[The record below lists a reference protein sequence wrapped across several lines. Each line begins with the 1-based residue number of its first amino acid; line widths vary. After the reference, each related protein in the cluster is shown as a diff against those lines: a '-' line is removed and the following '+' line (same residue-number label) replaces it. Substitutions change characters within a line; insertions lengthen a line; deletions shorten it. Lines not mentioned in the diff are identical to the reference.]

1 MKNYKV
7 LILLILTLFNSCSKE
22 DEINQLNETI
32 VNLQNDIAQL
42 NSQINDYSS
51 QVNQLISQNNILL
64 NQVENGLAQNNAL
77 SNQNNILLNQV
88 ENGLTQNNALS
99 NQIDDLNNLLNG
111 FQDQIQEYVA
121 QIEVLTESNQI
132 LQSDNNSLTT
142 QNNIQSGQIAELNF
156 QLNNFQIQIQ
166 EYIDQIEVLTES
178 NEILE
183 SDNNS
188 LNTQVNNLQDQLYT
202 IQSQSAED
210 GLYLF
215 NKIEIF
221 EPPFGGT
228 MWDLPDL
235 IKSSDYT
242 IYSTSSY
249 QGIET
254 RLFYD
259 KSIPDFINYP
269 AHVYKVNFGDDLS
282 IDFEIYTE
290 FTQQEAGNIEQKY
303 APLIGQLGKDLRK
316 NIISFEFL
324 KGQEVA
330 SAQRTDDLNYANI
343 TFHTEWLT
351 NVVETRPDGDKTE
364 ELLIHESAHLSIDP
378 YVYGQQEWT
387 DAVNLDGNY
396 LSTYAKDNPNSE
408 DVAETFQAYI
418 AVKYFPDRISNSLRD
433 TILSVCLNRFKYFD
447 SLNLDL
453 SIYK

>member
-1 MKNYKV
+1 MKSYKV
-7 LILLILTLFNSCSKE
+7 LILLFFIVVNSCSKE

-51 QVNQLISQNNILL
+51 QINELTSQNNILS
-64 NQVENGLAQNNAL
+64 NQVDNLD
-77 SNQNNILLNQV
+77 
-88 ENGLTQNNALS
+88 
-99 NQIDDLNNLLNG
+99 NQIIDLNDQLNG
-111 FQDQIQEYVA
+111 FQA
-121 QIEVLTESNQI
+121 
-132 LQSDNNSLTT
+132 
-142 QNNIQSGQIAELNF
+142 
-156 QLNNFQIQIQ
+156 QIQ
-166 EYIDQIEVLTES
+166 EYIAQMQVLTES

-188 LNTQVNNLQDQLYT
+188 LNTQINNLQDQLYT
-202 IQSQSAED
+202 IQSQSAVD

-215 NKIEIF
+215 NKIEIL

-235 IKSSDYT
+235 ITSSDYT
-242 IYSTSSY
+242 IYSTSVY

-259 KSIPDFINYP
+259 RSIPDFIDYP
-269 AHVYKVNFGDDLS
+269 AHIYKVNFGDGLS
-282 IDFEIYTE
+282 VDFEIYSE
-290 FTQQEAGNIEQKY
+290 FTEEEAESIEQKY
-303 APLIGQLGKDLRK
+303 APLIGQLGKELRK
-316 NIISFEFL
+316 NIKSFEFL
-324 KGQEVA
+324 KGDEVA
-330 SAQRTDDLNYANI
+330 TAQRSDDLNYANI
-343 TFHTEWLT
+343 TLHTGWL
-351 NVVETRPDGDKTE
+351 NNIVQTRPDGDKTE
-364 ELLIHESAHLSIDP
+364 ELLIHESTHLSIDP
-378 YVYGQQEWT
+378 YIYGQQGWV

-396 LSTYAKDNPNSE
+396 LSTYAKDNPDSE
-408 DVAETFQAYI
+408 DIAETFQAYI

>member
-7 LILLILTLFNSCSKE
+7 LILLFFFVVNSCSKE

-42 NSQINDYSS
+42 NSQINDFSS
-51 QVNQLISQNNILL
+51 QVNQLTIQNNTLSS
-64 NQVENGLAQNNAL
+64 QVADAT
-77 SNQNNILLNQV
+77 
-88 ENGLTQNNALS
+88 TQNNTLS
-99 NQIDDLNNLLNG
+99 SQIDDLNNLLNG

-121 QIEVLTESNQI
+121 QIQ
-132 LQSDNNSLTT
+132 
-142 QNNIQSGQIAELNF
+142 
-156 QLNNFQIQIQ
+156 
-166 EYIDQIEVLTES
+166 VLTES

-188 LNTQVNNLQDQLYT
+188 LNTQLNNLQDQLYT
-202 IQSQSAED
+202 IQSQSAVD

-215 NKIEIF
+215 NKIEIL
-221 EPPFGGT
+221 EPPFAGT

-269 AHVYKVNFGDDLS
+269 AHVYIVNFGDDLS

-290 FTQQEAGNIEQKY
+290 FTLEEADNIEQKY
-303 APLIGQLGKDLRK
+303 APLIGQLGKDLRR
-316 NIISFEFL
+316 NIKSFEFL
-324 KGQEVA
+324 KGEEVA
-330 SAQRTDDLNYANI
+330 SAQRTNDLNYANI
-343 TFHTEWLT
+343 TFHTDWLT
-351 NVVETRPDGDKTE
+351 LVETRFSGDRTE

-378 YVYGQQEWT
+378 YVYGQQGWT
-387 DAVNLDGNY
+387 DAVNLDGNF
-396 LSTYAKDNPNSE
+396 LSTYAKDNPDSE
-408 DVAETFQAYI
+408 DIAETFQAYI
-418 AVKYFPDRISNSLRD
+418 AVKFFPDRISNSLRD

>member
-7 LILLILTLFNSCSKE
+7 LILLFFIVVNSCSKE

-42 NSQINDYSS
+42 NSQINDFSS
-51 QVNQLISQNNILL
+51 QVNQLTTQNNTLSS
-64 NQVENGLAQNNAL
+64 QVEDA
-77 SNQNNILLNQV
+77 
-88 ENGLTQNNALS
+88 LTQNNTLS
-99 NQIDDLNNLLNG
+99 SQIDDLNNILNG

-121 QIEVLTESNQI
+121 QIQ
-132 LQSDNNSLTT
+132 
-142 QNNIQSGQIAELNF
+142 
-156 QLNNFQIQIQ
+156 
-166 EYIDQIEVLTES
+166 VLTES

-188 LNTQVNNLQDQLYT
+188 LNTQINNLQDQLYT
-202 IQSQSAED
+202 IQSQSAVD

-215 NKIEIF
+215 NKIEIL

-269 AHVYKVNFGDDLS
+269 AHIYKVNFGDNLS

-290 FTQQEAGNIEQKY
+290 FTLEEAGNIEQKY
-303 APLIGQLGKDLRK
+303 APLIGQLGKDLRR
-316 NIISFEFL
+316 NIKSFEFL
-324 KGQEVA
+324 KGEEVA

-343 TFHTEWLT
+343 TFHTDWLT
-351 NVVETRPDGDKTE
+351 LVETRFSGDRTE

-378 YVYGQQEWT
+378 YVYGQQGWT
-387 DAVNLDGNY
+387 DAVNLRWK
-396 LSTYAKDNPNSE
+396 LS
-408 DVAETFQAYI
+408 FYI
-418 AVKYFPDRISNSLRD
+418 CKR
-433 TILSVCLNRFKYFD
+433 
-447 SLNLDL
+447 
-453 SIYK
+453 

>member
-1 MKNYKV
+1 
-7 LILLILTLFNSCSKE
+7 CSKE

-42 NSQINDYSS
+42 NSQINDYSF
-51 QVNQLISQNNILL
+51 QVNQLISQNNT
-64 NQVENGLAQNNAL
+64 
-77 SNQNNILLNQV
+77 LLNQV
-88 ENGLTQNNALS
+88 ENGLTQNNVLS

-111 FQDQIQEYVA
+111 FQDQIQEYVV

-142 QNNIQSGQIAELNF
+142 QI
-156 QLNNFQIQIQ
+156 
-166 EYIDQIEVLTES
+166 
-178 NEILE
+178 
-183 SDNNS
+183 
-188 LNTQVNNLQDQLYT
+188 NNLQDQLYT
-202 IQSQSAED
+202 IQSQSAVD

-215 NKIEIF
+215 NKIEIL
-221 EPPFGGT
+221 EPPFSGT

-242 IYSTSSY
+242 IYSTSTY

-282 IDFEIYTE
+282 VDFEIYTE
-290 FTQQEAGNIEQKY
+290 FTQEEAESIEQKY

-316 NIISFEFL
+316 NIKSFEFL
-324 KGQEVA
+324 KGEEVA

-343 TFHTEWLT
+343 TFHTDWLT
-351 NVVETRPDGDKTE
+351 NIVETRPDGDKTE

-378 YVYGQQEWT
+378 YVYGQQGWT
-387 DAVNLDGNY
+387 DAVNLDGIF
-396 LSTYAKDNPNSE
+396 LSTYAKDNPDSE
-408 DVAETFQAYI
+408 DIAETFQAYI
-418 AVKYFPDRISNSLRD
+418 AVKYYPDRISNSLRD

>member
-7 LILLILTLFNSCSKE
+7 LILLFFIVVNSCSKE

-42 NSQINDYSS
+42 NSQINDFSS
-51 QVNQLISQNNILL
+51 QVNQLTTQNNTLSS
-64 NQVENGLAQNNAL
+64 QVQDA
-77 SNQNNILLNQV
+77 
-88 ENGLTQNNALS
+88 LTQNNTLS
-99 NQIDDLNNLLNG
+99 SQIDDLNNILNG

-121 QIEVLTESNQI
+121 QIQ
-132 LQSDNNSLTT
+132 
-142 QNNIQSGQIAELNF
+142 
-156 QLNNFQIQIQ
+156 
-166 EYIDQIEVLTES
+166 VLTES

-188 LNTQVNNLQDQLYT
+188 LTTQINNLQDQLYT
-202 IQSQSAED
+202 IQSQSAVD

-215 NKIEIF
+215 NKIEIL

-269 AHVYKVNFGDDLS
+269 AHVYKVNFGDNLS

-290 FTQQEAGNIEQKY
+290 FTLEEAGNIEQKY
-303 APLIGQLGKDLRK
+303 APLIGQLGKDLRR
-316 NIISFEFL
+316 NIKSFEFL
-324 KGQEVA
+324 KGEEVA

-343 TFHTEWLT
+343 TFHTDWLT
-351 NVVETRPDGDKTE
+351 LVETTFSGDRTE

-378 YVYGQQEWT
+378 YVYGQQGWT
-387 DAVNLDGNY
+387 NAVNLDGNY

-408 DVAETFQAYI
+408 DIAETFQAYI

>member
-7 LILLILTLFNSCSKE
+7 LFLLFFFIVNSCSKE

-32 VNLQNDIAQL
+32 VNLQDDIAQL

-51 QVNQLISQNNILL
+51 QVNQLISQNNT
-64 NQVENGLAQNNAL
+64 
-77 SNQNNILLNQV
+77 LLNQV
-88 ENGLTQNNALS
+88 ENGLTENNALS

-111 FQDQIQEYVA
+111 FQDQIQEYIA

-132 LQSDNNSLTT
+132 LQSDNNSFTT
-142 QNNIQSGQIAELNF
+142 QI
-156 QLNNFQIQIQ
+156 
-166 EYIDQIEVLTES
+166 
-178 NEILE
+178 
-183 SDNNS
+183 
-188 LNTQVNNLQDQLYT
+188 NNLQDQLYT

-215 NKIEIF
+215 NKIEIL

-235 IKSSDYT
+235 ITSSDYT

-269 AHVYKVNFGDDLS
+269 AHVYKVSFGDDLS
-282 IDFEIYTE
+282 IDFEIYTD
-290 FTQQEAGNIEQKY
+290 FTLEEAENIEQKY

-316 NIISFEFL
+316 NIKSFEFL
-324 KGQEVA
+324 KGEEVA
-330 SAQRTDDLNYANI
+330 SAQRTDDINYANI
-343 TFHTEWLT
+343 TFHTDWLT
-351 NVVETRPDGDKTE
+351 NIVETRPDGDKTE

-378 YVYGQQEWT
+378 YVYGQQGWT

-418 AVKYFPDRISNSLRD
+418 AVKYYPDRISNSLRD

>member
-1 MKNYKV
+1 MKSYKV
-7 LILLILTLFNSCSKE
+7 LILLFFVVINSCSKE
-22 DEINQLNETI
+22 DEINQLNQTI

-51 QVNQLISQNNILL
+51 QINELTSQNNILS
-64 NQVENGLAQNNAL
+64 NQVDNLD
-77 SNQNNILLNQV
+77 
-88 ENGLTQNNALS
+88 
-99 NQIDDLNNLLNG
+99 NQIIDLNDQLNG
-111 FQDQIQEYVA
+111 FQA
-121 QIEVLTESNQI
+121 
-132 LQSDNNSLTT
+132 
-142 QNNIQSGQIAELNF
+142 
-156 QLNNFQIQIQ
+156 QIQ
-166 EYIDQIEVLTES
+166 EYIDQIQVLTES

-188 LNTQVNNLQDQLYT
+188 LNTQINNLQDQLYT
-202 IQSQSAED
+202 IQSQSAVD

-215 NKIEIF
+215 NKIEIL

-235 IKSSDYT
+235 ITSSDYT
-242 IYSTSSY
+242 IYSTSVY

-259 KSIPDFINYP
+259 RSIPDFIDYP
-269 AHVYKVNFGDDLS
+269 AHIYKVNFGDGLS
-282 IDFEIYTE
+282 VDFEIYSE
-290 FTQQEAGNIEQKY
+290 FTEEEAESIEQKY
-303 APLIGQLGKDLRK
+303 APLIGQLGKELRK
-316 NIISFEFL
+316 NIKSFEFL
-324 KGQEVA
+324 KGDEVA
-330 SAQRTDDLNYANI
+330 TAQRSDDLNYANI
-343 TFHTEWLT
+343 TLHTGWLN
-351 NVVETRPDGDKTE
+351 NVVQTRPDGDKTE

-378 YVYGQQEWT
+378 YVYGQQGWV

-396 LSTYAKDNPNSE
+396 LSTYAKDNPDSE
-408 DVAETFQAYI
+408 DIAETFQAYI

>member
-7 LILLILTLFNSCSKE
+7 LFLLFFFIVNSCSKE

-42 NSQINDYSS
+42 NSQINDYSIEI
-51 QVNQLISQNNILL
+51 NQ
-64 NQVENGLAQNNAL
+64 
-77 SNQNNILLNQV
+77 
-88 ENGLTQNNALS
+88 
-99 NQIDDLNNLLNG
+99 
-111 FQDQIQEYVA
+111 
-121 QIEVLTESNQI
+121 
-132 LQSDNNSLTT
+132 LTT
-142 QNNIQSGQIAELNF
+142 QNNTQSSQIAELNF

-166 EYIDQIEVLTES
+166 EYIDQIQVLTES
-178 NEILE
+178 NEILD
-183 SDNNS
+183 SDNNN
-188 LNTQVNNLQDQLYT
+188 LNNQITDLQDQLYA

-215 NKIEIF
+215 NKIEIL

-235 IKSSDYT
+235 ITSSDYT

-269 AHVYKVNFGDDLS
+269 AHVYKVSFGDDLS
-282 IDFEIYTE
+282 IDFEIYTD
-290 FTQQEAGNIEQKY
+290 FTLEEAENIEQKY
-303 APLIGQLGKDLRK
+303 APLIGQLGKDLRR
-316 NIISFEFL
+316 NIKSFEFL
-324 KGQEVA
+324 KGEEVA

-343 TFHTEWLT
+343 TFHTDWLT
-351 NVVETRPDGDKTE
+351 NIVETRPDGDKTE

-378 YVYGQQEWT
+378 YVYGQQGWT
-387 DAVNLDGNY
+387 DAVNLDGNF

-418 AVKYFPDRISNSLRD
+418 AVKYYPDRITNSLRD

>member
-1 MKNYKV
+1 MKSYKV
-7 LILLILTLFNSCSKE
+7 LILLFFVVINSCSKE

-42 NSQINDYSS
+42 NSQINEFSS
-51 QVNQLISQNNILL
+51 QVNQLTTQNNTLSS
-64 NQVENGLAQNNAL
+64 QVEDA
-77 SNQNNILLNQV
+77 
-88 ENGLTQNNALS
+88 LTQNNTLS
-99 NQIDDLNNLLNG
+99 SQIDDLNNILNG

-121 QIEVLTESNQI
+121 QIQ
-132 LQSDNNSLTT
+132 
-142 QNNIQSGQIAELNF
+142 
-156 QLNNFQIQIQ
+156 
-166 EYIDQIEVLTES
+166 VLTES

-188 LNTQVNNLQDQLYT
+188 LNTQINNLQDQLYT
-202 IQSQSAED
+202 IQSQSAVD

-215 NKIEIF
+215 NKIEIL

-235 IKSSDYT
+235 IISSDYT

-269 AHVYKVNFGDDLS
+269 AHIYKINFGDNLS

-290 FTQQEAGNIEQKY
+290 FTQEEAANIEQKY
-303 APLIGQLGKDLRK
+303 APLIGQLGKDLRR
-316 NIISFEFL
+316 NIKSFEFL
-324 KGQEVA
+324 KGEEVA

-343 TFHTEWLT
+343 TFHTDWLT
-351 NVVETRPDGDKTE
+351 LVETRFSGDRTE

-378 YVYGQQEWT
+378 YVYGQQEWA
-387 DAVNLDGNY
+387 DAVSLDGNY
-396 LSTYAKDNPNSE
+396 ISTYAQDNPNSE
-408 DVAETFQAYI
+408 DIAETFQAYI

>member
-7 LILLILTLFNSCSKE
+7 LILLFFLVVNSCSKE

-42 NSQINDYSS
+42 NSQINDFSS
-51 QVNQLISQNNILL
+51 QVNQLTTQNNTLSS
-64 NQVENGLAQNNAL
+64 QVQDA
-77 SNQNNILLNQV
+77 
-88 ENGLTQNNALS
+88 LTQNNTLS
-99 NQIDDLNNLLNG
+99 SQIDDLNNILNG

-121 QIEVLTESNQI
+121 QIQ
-132 LQSDNNSLTT
+132 
-142 QNNIQSGQIAELNF
+142 
-156 QLNNFQIQIQ
+156 
-166 EYIDQIEVLTES
+166 VLTES

-188 LNTQVNNLQDQLYT
+188 LNTQINNLQDQLYT
-202 IQSQSAED
+202 IQSQSAVD

-215 NKIEIF
+215 NKIEIL

-269 AHVYKVNFGDDLS
+269 AHIYKVNFGDNLS

-290 FTQQEAGNIEQKY
+290 FTLEEAGNIEQKY
-303 APLIGQLGKDLRK
+303 APLIGQLGKDLRR
-316 NIISFEFL
+316 NIKSFEFL
-324 KGQEVA
+324 KGEEVA

-343 TFHTEWLT
+343 TFHTDWLT
-351 NVVETRPDGDKTE
+351 LVETRFSGDRTE

-378 YVYGQQEWT
+378 YVYGQQGWT

-396 LSTYAKDNPNSE
+396 LSTYAKDNPDSE
-408 DVAETFQAYI
+408 DIAETFQAYI

>member
-1 MKNYKV
+1 MKSYKV
-7 LILLILTLFNSCSKE
+7 LILLFFIVVNSCSKE

-42 NSQINDYSS
+42 NSQINDFSS
-51 QVNQLISQNNILL
+51 QVNQLTTQNNTLSS
-64 NQVENGLAQNNAL
+64 QVQDA
-77 SNQNNILLNQV
+77 
-88 ENGLTQNNALS
+88 LTQNNTLS
-99 NQIDDLNNLLNG
+99 SQIDDLNNILNG

-121 QIEVLTESNQI
+121 QIQ
-132 LQSDNNSLTT
+132 
-142 QNNIQSGQIAELNF
+142 
-156 QLNNFQIQIQ
+156 
-166 EYIDQIEVLTES
+166 VLTES

-188 LNTQVNNLQDQLYT
+188 LTTQINNLQDQLYT
-202 IQSQSAED
+202 IQSQSAVD

-215 NKIEIF
+215 NKIEIL

-269 AHVYKVNFGDDLS
+269 AHIYKVNFGDNLS

-290 FTQQEAGNIEQKY
+290 FTLEEAGNIEQKY
-303 APLIGQLGKDLRK
+303 APLIGQLGKDLRR
-316 NIISFEFL
+316 NIKSFEFL
-324 KGQEVA
+324 KGEEVA

-343 TFHTEWLT
+343 TFHTDWLT
-351 NVVETRPDGDKTE
+351 LVETRFSGDRTE

-378 YVYGQQEWT
+378 YVYGQQGWT

-396 LSTYAKDNPNSE
+396 LSTYAKDNPDSE
-408 DVAETFQAYI
+408 DIAETFQAYI

>member
-1 MKNYKV
+1 MKSYKV
-7 LILLILTLFNSCSKE
+7 LILLFFVVINSCSKE

-51 QVNQLISQNNILL
+51 QINELTSQNNT
-64 NQVENGLAQNNAL
+64 L
-77 SNQNNILLNQV
+77 SNQVDNLD
-88 ENGLTQNNALS
+88 
-99 NQIDDLNNLLNG
+99 NQIIDLNDQLNG
-111 FQDQIQEYVA
+111 FQA
-121 QIEVLTESNQI
+121 
-132 LQSDNNSLTT
+132 
-142 QNNIQSGQIAELNF
+142 
-156 QLNNFQIQIQ
+156 QIQ
-166 EYIDQIEVLTES
+166 EYIDQIQVLTES

-188 LNTQVNNLQDQLYT
+188 LNTQINNLQDQLYT
-202 IQSQSAED
+202 IQSQSAVD

-215 NKIEIF
+215 NKIEIL

-235 IKSSDYT
+235 ITSSDYT

-269 AHVYKVNFGDDLS
+269 AHIYKINFGDGLS
-282 IDFEIYTE
+282 VDFEIYTE
-290 FTQQEAGNIEQKY
+290 FTLEEAGNIEQKY
-303 APLIGQLGKDLRK
+303 APLIGQLGKDLRR
-316 NIISFEFL
+316 NIKSFEFL
-324 KGQEVA
+324 KGEEVA

-343 TFHTEWLT
+343 TFHTDWLT
-351 NVVETRPDGDKTE
+351 LVETRFSGDRTE
-364 ELLIHESAHLSIDP
+364 ELLIHESTHLSIDP
-378 YVYGQQEWT
+378 YIYGQQGWT

-396 LSTYAKDNPNSE
+396 LSTYAKDNPDSE
-408 DVAETFQAYI
+408 DIAETFQAYI

-447 SLNLDL
+447 TLNLDL

>member
-1 MKNYKV
+1 MKSYKV
-7 LILLILTLFNSCSKE
+7 LILLFFVVINSCSKE

-42 NSQINDYSS
+42 NSQINDFSS
-51 QVNQLISQNNILL
+51 QVNQLTNQNNTLLSQVENASTQNNIL
-64 NQVENGLAQNNAL
+64 
-77 SNQNNILLNQV
+77 S
-88 ENGLTQNNALS
+88 S
-99 NQIDDLNNLLNG
+99 QIDDLNNLLNG

-121 QIEVLTESNQI
+121 QIEVLTESN
-132 LQSDNNSLTT
+132 
-142 QNNIQSGQIAELNF
+142 
-156 QLNNFQIQIQ
+156 
-166 EYIDQIEVLTES
+166 
-178 NEILE
+178 EILE

-188 LNTQVNNLQDQLYT
+188 LNNQINNLQDQLYT
-202 IQSQSAED
+202 IQSQSAVD

-215 NKIEIF
+215 NKIEIL

-235 IKSSDYT
+235 ITSSDYT

-269 AHVYKVNFGDDLS
+269 AHIYKVNFGDGLS
-282 IDFEIYTE
+282 VDFEIYSE
-290 FTQQEAGNIEQKY
+290 FTEDEANSIKQKY
-303 APLIGQLGKDLRK
+303 APLMGQLGKELRK
-316 NIISFEFL
+316 NIKSIEFL
-324 KGQEVA
+324 KGEEGA
-330 SAQRTDDLNYANI
+330 SAQRSEDLNYANI
-343 TFHTEWLT
+343 TFHIDWL
-351 NVVETRPDGDKTE
+351 NNIVETRPDGDKTE
-364 ELLIHESAHLSIDP
+364 ELFIHESAHLSIDP
-378 YVYGQQEWT
+378 YVYGKQEWT
-387 DAVNLDGNY
+387 NAVNLDGNY
-396 LSTYAKDNPNSE
+396 ISTYAQDNPNSE
-408 DVAETFQAYI
+408 DIAETFQAYI

>member
-1 MKNYKV
+1 MKSYKV
-7 LILLILTLFNSCSKE
+7 LILLFFVVINSCSKE
-22 DEINQLNETI
+22 DEINQLNQTI

-51 QVNQLISQNNILL
+51 QINELTSQNNT
-64 NQVENGLAQNNAL
+64 L
-77 SNQNNILLNQV
+77 SNQVDNLD
-88 ENGLTQNNALS
+88 
-99 NQIDDLNNLLNG
+99 NQIIDLNDQLNG
-111 FQDQIQEYVA
+111 FQA
-121 QIEVLTESNQI
+121 
-132 LQSDNNSLTT
+132 
-142 QNNIQSGQIAELNF
+142 
-156 QLNNFQIQIQ
+156 QIQ
-166 EYIDQIEVLTES
+166 EYIDQIQVLTES

-188 LNTQVNNLQDQLYT
+188 LNTQINNLQDQLYT
-202 IQSQSAED
+202 IQSQSAVD

-215 NKIEIF
+215 NKIEIL

-235 IKSSDYT
+235 ITSSDYT

-269 AHVYKVNFGDDLS
+269 AHIYKVNFGDGLS
-282 IDFEIYTE
+282 VDFEIYTE
-290 FTQQEAGNIEQKY
+290 FTLEEAGNIEQKY
-303 APLIGQLGKDLRK
+303 APLIGQLGKDLRR
-316 NIISFEFL
+316 NIKSFEFL
-324 KGQEVA
+324 KGEEVA

-343 TFHTEWLT
+343 TFHTDWLT
-351 NVVETRPDGDKTE
+351 LVETRFSGDRTE
-364 ELLIHESAHLSIDP
+364 ELLIHESTHLSIDP
-378 YVYGQQEWT
+378 YIYGQQGWT

-396 LSTYAKDNPNSE
+396 LSTYAKDNPDSE
-408 DVAETFQAYI
+408 DIAETFQAYI

-447 SLNLDL
+447 TLNLDL

>member
-7 LILLILTLFNSCSKE
+7 LILLFFLVVNSCSKE

-42 NSQINDYSS
+42 NSQINDFSS
-51 QVNQLISQNNILL
+51 QVNQLTTQNNTLSS
-64 NQVENGLAQNNAL
+64 QVQDA
-77 SNQNNILLNQV
+77 
-88 ENGLTQNNALS
+88 LTQNNTLS
-99 NQIDDLNNLLNG
+99 SQIDDLNNILNG

-121 QIEVLTESNQI
+121 QIQ
-132 LQSDNNSLTT
+132 
-142 QNNIQSGQIAELNF
+142 
-156 QLNNFQIQIQ
+156 
-166 EYIDQIEVLTES
+166 VLTES

-188 LNTQVNNLQDQLYT
+188 LNTQINNLQDQLYT
-202 IQSQSAED
+202 IQSQSAVD

-215 NKIEIF
+215 NKIEIL

-269 AHVYKVNFGDDLS
+269 AHIYKVNFGDDLS

-290 FTQQEAGNIEQKY
+290 FTQEKAGNIEQKY
-303 APLIGQLGKDLRK
+303 APLIGQLGKDLRR
-316 NIISFEFL
+316 NIKSFEFL
-324 KGQEVA
+324 KGEEVA

-343 TFHTEWLT
+343 TFHTDWLT
-351 NVVETRPDGDKTE
+351 LVETRFSGDRTE

-378 YVYGQQEWT
+378 YVYGQQGWT
-387 DAVNLDGNY
+387 DAVNLDGNF
-396 LSTYAKDNPNSE
+396 LSTYAKDNQDSE

-433 TILSVCLNRFKYFD
+433 TILSVCYNRFKYFD

>member
-7 LILLILTLFNSCSKE
+7 LFLLFFFIVNSCSKE

-77 SNQNNILLNQV
+77 SNQ
-88 ENGLTQNNALS
+88 
-99 NQIDDLNNLLNG
+99 IDDLNNLLNG
-111 FQDQIQEYVA
+111 FQDQIQEYVV

-142 QNNIQSGQIAELNF
+142 QI
-156 QLNNFQIQIQ
+156 
-166 EYIDQIEVLTES
+166 
-178 NEILE
+178 
-183 SDNNS
+183 
-188 LNTQVNNLQDQLYT
+188 NNLQDQLYT
-202 IQSQSAED
+202 IQSQSAVD

-215 NKIEIF
+215 NKIEIL
-221 EPPFGGT
+221 EPPFSGT

-242 IYSTSSY
+242 IYSTSTY

-282 IDFEIYTE
+282 VDFEIYTE
-290 FTQQEAGNIEQKY
+290 FTQEEAESIEQKY

-316 NIISFEFL
+316 NIKSFEFL
-324 KGQEVA
+324 KGEEVA

-351 NVVETRPDGDKTE
+351 SVVETRPEGDKTE

>member
-1 MKNYKV
+1 MKSYKV
-7 LILLILTLFNSCSKE
+7 LILLFFIVVNSCSKE

-32 VNLQNDIAQL
+32 VNLQNDISQL
-42 NSQINDYSS
+42 NSQINEFSS
-51 QVNQLISQNNILL
+51 QVNQLTTQNNTLSS
-64 NQVENGLAQNNAL
+64 QVEDA
-77 SNQNNILLNQV
+77 
-88 ENGLTQNNALS
+88 LTQNNTLS
-99 NQIDDLNNLLNG
+99 SQIDDLNNILNG

-121 QIEVLTESNQI
+121 QIQ
-132 LQSDNNSLTT
+132 
-142 QNNIQSGQIAELNF
+142 
-156 QLNNFQIQIQ
+156 
-166 EYIDQIEVLTES
+166 VLTES

-188 LNTQVNNLQDQLYT
+188 LNTQINNLQDQLYT
-202 IQSQSAED
+202 IQSQSAVD

-215 NKIEIF
+215 NKIEIL

-235 IKSSDYT
+235 ITSSDYT

-269 AHVYKVNFGDDLS
+269 AHIYKVNFGDNLS
-282 IDFEIYTE
+282 IDFEIHTE
-290 FTQQEAGNIEQKY
+290 FTQEEAGNIEQKY
-303 APLIGQLGKDLRK
+303 APLIGQLGKDLRR
-316 NIISFEFL
+316 NIKSFEFL
-324 KGQEVA
+324 KGEEVA

-343 TFHTEWLT
+343 TFHTDWLT
-351 NVVETRPDGDKTE
+351 LVETRFSGDRTE

-378 YVYGQQEWT
+378 YVYGQQEWA
-387 DAVNLDGNY
+387 DAVSLDGNY
-396 LSTYAKDNPNSE
+396 ISTYAQDNPNSE
-408 DVAETFQAYI
+408 DIAETFQAYI

>member
-7 LILLILTLFNSCSKE
+7 LFLLFFFIVNSCSKE

-42 NSQINDYSS
+42 NSQINDYSF
-51 QVNQLISQNNILL
+51 QVNQLISQNNTLL
-64 NQVENGLAQNNAL
+64 NQVENALIQNNAL
-77 SNQNNILLNQV
+77 S
-88 ENGLTQNNALS
+88 S
-99 NQIDDLNNLLNG
+99 QIDDLNNLTNG

-121 QIEVLTESNQI
+121 EIEVFTESNQI

-142 QNNIQSGQIAELNF
+142 QI
-156 QLNNFQIQIQ
+156 
-166 EYIDQIEVLTES
+166 
-178 NEILE
+178 
-183 SDNNS
+183 
-188 LNTQVNNLQDQLYT
+188 NNLQDQLYT
-202 IQSQSAED
+202 IQSQSAVD

-215 NKIEIF
+215 NKIEIL
-221 EPPFGGT
+221 EPPFSGT

-242 IYSTSSY
+242 IYSTSTY

-259 KSIPDFINYP
+259 KSIPAFINYP
-269 AHVYKVNFGDDLS
+269 AHIYKVNFGDDLS
-282 IDFEIYTE
+282 VDFEIYTE
-290 FTQQEAGNIEQKY
+290 FTQEEAESIEQKY

-316 NIISFEFL
+316 NIKSFEFL
-324 KGQEVA
+324 KGEEVA

-343 TFHTEWLT
+343 TFHTDWLT
-351 NVVETRPDGDKTE
+351 NLVETRPDGDKTE
-364 ELLIHESAHLSIDP
+364 ELLIHESAHLSIDS
-378 YVYGQQEWT
+378 YVYGQSGWT

-408 DVAETFQAYI
+408 DIAETFQAYI

>member
-1 MKNYKV
+1 MKSYKV
-7 LILLILTLFNSCSKE
+7 LILLVFIVANSCSKE

-42 NSQINDYSS
+42 NSQINDFSS
-51 QVNQLISQNNILL
+51 QVNQLTNQNNTLLSQVENASTQNNIL
-64 NQVENGLAQNNAL
+64 
-77 SNQNNILLNQV
+77 S
-88 ENGLTQNNALS
+88 S
-99 NQIDDLNNLLNG
+99 QIDDLNNLLNG

-121 QIEVLTESNQI
+121 QIEVLTESN
-132 LQSDNNSLTT
+132 
-142 QNNIQSGQIAELNF
+142 
-156 QLNNFQIQIQ
+156 
-166 EYIDQIEVLTES
+166 
-178 NEILE
+178 EILE

-188 LNTQVNNLQDQLYT
+188 LNNQINNLQDQLYT
-202 IQSQSAED
+202 IQSQSAVD

-215 NKIEIF
+215 NKIEIL

-235 IKSSDYT
+235 ITSSDYT

-269 AHVYKVNFGDDLS
+269 AHIYKVNFGDNLS
-282 IDFEIYTE
+282 IDFEIHTE
-290 FTQQEAGNIEQKY
+290 FTQEEAGNIEQKY
-303 APLIGQLGKDLRK
+303 APLIGQLGKDLRR
-316 NIISFEFL
+316 NIKSFEFL
-324 KGQEVA
+324 KGEEVA

-343 TFHTEWLT
+343 TFHTDWLT
-351 NVVETRPDGDKTE
+351 LVETRFSGDRTE

-378 YVYGQQEWT
+378 YVYGQQGWT

-396 LSTYAKDNPNSE
+396 LSTYAQDNPNSE
-408 DVAETFQAYI
+408 DIAETFQAYI

>member
-7 LILLILTLFNSCSKE
+7 LILLFFLVVNSCSKE

-42 NSQINDYSS
+42 NSQINDFSS
-51 QVNQLISQNNILL
+51 QVNQLTTQNNTLSS
-64 NQVENGLAQNNAL
+64 QVQDA
-77 SNQNNILLNQV
+77 
-88 ENGLTQNNALS
+88 LTQNNTLS
-99 NQIDDLNNLLNG
+99 SQIDDLNNILNG

-121 QIEVLTESNQI
+121 QIQ
-132 LQSDNNSLTT
+132 
-142 QNNIQSGQIAELNF
+142 
-156 QLNNFQIQIQ
+156 
-166 EYIDQIEVLTES
+166 VLTES

-188 LNTQVNNLQDQLYT
+188 LNTQINNLQDQLYT
-202 IQSQSAED
+202 IQSQSAVD

-215 NKIEIF
+215 NKIEIL

-269 AHVYKVNFGDDLS
+269 AHIYKVNFGDNLS

-290 FTQQEAGNIEQKY
+290 FTLEEAGNIEQKY
-303 APLIGQLGKDLRK
+303 APLIGQLGKDLRR
-316 NIISFEFL
+316 NIKSFEFL
-324 KGQEVA
+324 KGEEVA

-343 TFHTEWLT
+343 TFHTDWLT
-351 NVVETRPDGDKTE
+351 LVETRFSGDRTE

-378 YVYGQQEWT
+378 YVYGQQGWT

-408 DVAETFQAYI
+408 DIAETFQAYI

>member
-1 MKNYKV
+1 MKSYKV
-7 LILLILTLFNSCSKE
+7 LILLVFIVVNSCSKE

-42 NSQINDYSS
+42 NSQINDFSS
-51 QVNQLISQNNILL
+51 QVNQLTNQNNTLLSQVENASTQNNIL
-64 NQVENGLAQNNAL
+64 
-77 SNQNNILLNQV
+77 S
-88 ENGLTQNNALS
+88 S
-99 NQIDDLNNLLNG
+99 QIDDLNNLLNG

-121 QIEVLTESNQI
+121 QIEVLTESN
-132 LQSDNNSLTT
+132 
-142 QNNIQSGQIAELNF
+142 
-156 QLNNFQIQIQ
+156 
-166 EYIDQIEVLTES
+166 
-178 NEILE
+178 EILE

-188 LNTQVNNLQDQLYT
+188 LNNQINNLQDQLYT
-202 IQSQSAED
+202 IQSQSAVD

-215 NKIEIF
+215 NKIEIL

-235 IKSSDYT
+235 ITSSDYT

-269 AHVYKVNFGDDLS
+269 AHIYKVNFGDNLS
-282 IDFEIYTE
+282 IDFEIHTE
-290 FTQQEAGNIEQKY
+290 FTQEEAGNIEQKY
-303 APLIGQLGKDLRK
+303 APLIGQLGKDLRR
-316 NIISFEFL
+316 NIKSFEFL
-324 KGQEVA
+324 KGEEVA

-343 TFHTEWLT
+343 TFHTDWLT
-351 NVVETRPDGDKTE
+351 LVETRFSGDRTE

-378 YVYGQQEWT
+378 YVYGQQGWT

>member
-7 LILLILTLFNSCSKE
+7 LFLLFFFIVNSCSKE

-42 NSQINDYSS
+42 NSQINDYSF
-51 QVNQLISQNNILL
+51 QVNQLISQNNT
-64 NQVENGLAQNNAL
+64 
-77 SNQNNILLNQV
+77 LLNQV
-88 ENGLTQNNALS
+88 ENGLTQNNVLS

-111 FQDQIQEYVA
+111 FQDQIQEYVV

-142 QNNIQSGQIAELNF
+142 QI
-156 QLNNFQIQIQ
+156 
-166 EYIDQIEVLTES
+166 
-178 NEILE
+178 
-183 SDNNS
+183 
-188 LNTQVNNLQDQLYT
+188 NNLQDQLYT
-202 IQSQSAED
+202 IQSQSAVD

-215 NKIEIF
+215 NKIEIL
-221 EPPFGGT
+221 EPPFSGT

-242 IYSTSSY
+242 IYSTSTY

-282 IDFEIYTE
+282 VDFEIYTE
-290 FTQQEAGNIEQKY
+290 FTQEEAESIEQKY

-316 NIISFEFL
+316 NIKSFEFL
-324 KGQEVA
+324 KGEEVA

-343 TFHTEWLT
+343 TFHTDWLT
-351 NVVETRPDGDKTE
+351 NIVETRPDGDKTE

-378 YVYGQQEWT
+378 YVYGQQGWT
-387 DAVNLDGNY
+387 DAVNLDGIF
-396 LSTYAKDNPNSE
+396 LSTYAKDKPDSE
-408 DVAETFQAYI
+408 DIAETFQAYI
-418 AVKYFPDRISNSLRD
+418 AVKYYPDRISNSLRD

>member
-7 LILLILTLFNSCSKE
+7 LFLLFFFIVNSCSKE

-42 NSQINDYSS
+42 NSQINDYSF
-51 QVNQLISQNNILL
+51 QVNQLISQNNTLL
-64 NQVENGLAQNNAL
+64 NQVENGLA
-77 SNQNNILLNQV
+77 
-88 ENGLTQNNALS
+88 QNNALS

-142 QNNIQSGQIAELNF
+142 QI
-156 QLNNFQIQIQ
+156 
-166 EYIDQIEVLTES
+166 
-178 NEILE
+178 
-183 SDNNS
+183 
-188 LNTQVNNLQDQLYT
+188 NNLQDQLYT
-202 IQSQSAED
+202 IQSQSAVD

-215 NKIEIF
+215 NKIEIL
-221 EPPFGGT
+221 EPPFSGT

-242 IYSTSSY
+242 IYSTSTY

-282 IDFEIYTE
+282 VDFEIYTE
-290 FTQQEAGNIEQKY
+290 FTQEEAESIEQKY

-316 NIISFEFL
+316 NIKSFEFL
-324 KGQEVA
+324 KGEEVA

-343 TFHTEWLT
+343 TFHTDWLT
-351 NVVETRPDGDKTE
+351 NIVETRPDGDKTE

-378 YVYGQQEWT
+378 YVYGQQGWT
-387 DAVNLDGNY
+387 DAVNLDGIF
-396 LSTYAKDNPNSE
+396 LSTYAKDNPDSE
-408 DVAETFQAYI
+408 DIAETFQAYI
-418 AVKYFPDRISNSLRD
+418 AVKYYPDRISNSLRD

>member
-1 MKNYKV
+1 MGSLIISHRIIRVKYLFSMKNYKV
-7 LILLILTLFNSCSKE
+7 LILLFFLVLNSCSKE
-22 DEINQLNETI
+22 DEINQLNQTI

-42 NSQINDYSS
+42 NSQINDFSS
-51 QVNQLISQNNILL
+51 QVNQLTTQNNTLSS
-64 NQVENGLAQNNAL
+64 QVQDA
-77 SNQNNILLNQV
+77 
-88 ENGLTQNNALS
+88 LTQNNTLS
-99 NQIDDLNNLLNG
+99 SQIDDLNNILNG

-121 QIEVLTESNQI
+121 QIQ
-132 LQSDNNSLTT
+132 
-142 QNNIQSGQIAELNF
+142 
-156 QLNNFQIQIQ
+156 
-166 EYIDQIEVLTES
+166 VLTES

-188 LNTQVNNLQDQLYT
+188 LNTQINNLQDKLYT
-202 IQSQSAED
+202 IQSQSAVD

-215 NKIEIF
+215 NKIEIL

-235 IKSSDYT
+235 ITSSDYT

-269 AHVYKVNFGDDLS
+269 AHIYKVNFGDNLS

-290 FTQQEAGNIEQKY
+290 FTLEEAGNIEQKY
-303 APLIGQLGKDLRK
+303 APLIGQLGKDLRR
-316 NIISFEFL
+316 NIKSFEFL
-324 KGQEVA
+324 KGEEVA

-343 TFHTEWLT
+343 TFHTDWLT
-351 NVVETRPDGDKTE
+351 LVETRFSGDRTE

-378 YVYGQQEWT
+378 YVYGQQGWT

-396 LSTYAKDNPNSE
+396 LSTYAKDNPDSE
-408 DVAETFQAYI
+408 DIAETFQAYI